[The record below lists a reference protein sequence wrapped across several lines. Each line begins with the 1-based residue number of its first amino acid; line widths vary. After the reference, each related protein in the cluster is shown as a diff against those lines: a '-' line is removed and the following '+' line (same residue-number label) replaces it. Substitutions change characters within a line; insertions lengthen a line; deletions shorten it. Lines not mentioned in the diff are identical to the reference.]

1 MVLLNVITRIAF
13 SVMELMHIYLIFF
26 LWISILHDCI
36 YSLLVFRPV
45 FQQLF
50 NNFMKLF
57 SIYQV
62 FYILPFNC
70 IMGNIFFSS
79 SHLILTKKLWD
90 FCQHWKFNVILVKV
104 KNIKQCLQSS
114 KARKFFHYFLNNLLS
129 WIAKDSYQNKTQNY
143 DFRKNYENSKYLPW
157 PQLWGYFWT
166 HESWIRE
173 LETGSR
179 KSFRRAI
186 WSFALQ

>member
-13 SVMELMHIYLIFF
+13 HVMELMHIYLIFI

-36 YSLLVFRPV
+36 YLLLFFRPV

-57 SIYQV
+57 SICQV
-62 FYILPFNC
+62 FHILPFNC

-79 SHLILTKKLWD
+79 SYLILIKKIWD
-90 FCQHWKFNVILVKV
+90 FCQRWQFNAFLVKV
-104 KNIKQCLQSS
+104 NNWKQCLQSS
-114 KARKFFHYFLNNLLS
+114 KVRKFFHYFLNNLAS
-129 WIAKDSYQNKTQNY
+129 RIAWGSYQNKTQSF
-143 DFRKNYENSKYLPW
+143 DFRRNCGNSEYIPW

-166 HESWIRE
+166 HERWIWE
-173 LETGSR
+173 SETGSR
-179 KSFRRAI
+179 KNFRKAV
-186 WSFALQ
+186 WTFPLL